1 MNLVLQ
7 NKSTHKPCQIDYRKE
22 EKYWV
27 FGSDKDVNVTFEV
40 SFDNET
46 DRALARIFLLELNDS
61 KRNVMNA
68 QGIIY
73 HDKSF
78 PENVTRVFPVAM
90 KNKTSNGSITF

>member
-1 MNLVLQ
+1 
-7 NKSTHKPCQIDYRKE
+7 
-22 EKYWV
+22 V

-40 SFDNET
+40 NFDNET

-73 HDKSF
+73 HDKSC
-78 PENVTRVFPVAM
+78 PENVIRVFGAM